1 MAVAEGGTRAPG
13 LARVAA
19 IFRRDAL
26 VALSYPGNFA
36 LSWLAIVIEVV
47 VVWYIS
53 RLIPPSPK
61 FGSTG
66 VAVGYFQFVA
76 INSAFVRFQSA
87 ALNSFAES
95 IRDAQ
100 LTGTLEIVLATPTQ
114 LPTLVLSSAVWSFA
128 FTSLQTALFLLIAI
142 PFGLDLH
149 HVNLITAAVFLVLTV
164 GAVSPLGVLAASLS
178 MVIKKTGPGGVH
190 LERERPAVRR
200 RLHPAADAARGPADR
215 GLDVADHARA
225 QRISRRRGRRSA
237 QRRRLRCAVAARRV
251 ARADAVLAVGFCEVG
266 SKSARRRHALDVLT
280 QGVLRDPVGTY
291 VPEQSGR

>member
-36 LSWLAIVIEVV
+36 LSWIAIVIEVV
-47 VVWYIS
+47 VAWYIS
-53 RLIPPSPK
+53 QLIPPSPK

-66 VAVGYFQFVA
+66 APVGYFQYLA
-76 INSAFVRFQSA
+76 INFAFVRFQSA

-114 LPTLVLSSAVWSFA
+114 LPTLVLSSAVWSFT

-149 HVNLITAAVFLVLTV
+149 HVNLLTAGAFLILTV

-178 MVIKKTGPGGVH
+178 MVIKKTGPVEFISSASANLFGGVYLPLRSLPIGLQVVGWLLPITH
-190 LERERPAVRR
+190 ALNGFRA
-200 RLHPAADAARGPADR
+200 AADGVPLS
-215 GLDVADHARA
+215 GVASDA
-225 QRISRRRGRRSA
+225 IW
-237 QRRRLRCAVAARRV
+237 LLVASL
-251 ARADAVLAVGFCEVG
+251 VLMPFSLWVFAKAVG
-266 SKSARRRHALDVLT
+266 KARVD
-280 QGVLRDPVGTY
+280 GTLSMY
-291 VPEQSGR
+291 

>member
-1 MAVAEGGTRAPG
+1 MAVADAGARAPG

-128 FTSLQTALFLLIAI
+128 FPALPAGLFLLIAI

-149 HVNLITAAVFLVLTV
+149 HVNLITAGVFLILTV

-178 MVIKKTGPGGVH
+178 MVIKKTGPVEFISSASAQLFGGVFIPLRMLPVGLQIVGWMLPITH
-190 LERERPAVRR
+190 ALTGFR
-200 RLHPAADAARGPADR
+200 AAAAGVPL
-215 GLDVADHARA
+215 GGVA
-225 QRISRRRGRRSA
+225 S
-237 QRRRLRCAVAARRV
+237 
-251 ARADAVLAVGFCEVG
+251 DAVWLLVASLVLMPFSLWVFA
-266 SKSARRRHALDVLT
+266 KSVQKARVD
-280 QGVLRDPVGTY
+280 GTLSMY
-291 VPEQSGR
+291 